1 LQEERE
7 EAIDDFMDEH
17 SERKSAALAKVLR
30 NFKIKSATARKADNK
45 ELIAE
50 MEQKR
55 DSDAK

>member
-1 LQEERE
+1 
-7 EAIDDFMDEH
+7 MDEH